1 MLLEAVNNSYSDPK
15 FGKYFIL
22 ASGGKHMARYAYLID
37 MRSGEVHELF
47 IDTIEDG
54 AVLDYLI
61 NENSNMLLSITA
73 DPEKNYCNLNY
84 SKWNGKTLELIETER
99 VGAFQTCLNEYGT
112 FLQPNYLQAIENQ
125 YLQRNVPEKQ

>member
-61 NENSNMLLSITA
+61 NVFTSMGFKSRLYNRDKYTNNLHFTLNKKNIKIIYNFFYQNSNYFLLRKKISFEIG
-73 DPEKNYCNLNY
+73 LN
-84 SKWNGKTLELIETER
+84 NTE
-99 VGAFQTCLNEYGT
+99 VSS
-112 FLQPNYLQAIENQ
+112 
-125 YLQRNVPEKQ
+125 